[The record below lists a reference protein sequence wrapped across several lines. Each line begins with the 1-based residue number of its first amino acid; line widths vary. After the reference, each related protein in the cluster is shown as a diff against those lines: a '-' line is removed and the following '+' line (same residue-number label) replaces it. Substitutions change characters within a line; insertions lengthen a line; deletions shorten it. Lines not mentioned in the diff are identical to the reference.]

1 MRPLSYAS
9 ILLALAFFCAGRV
22 VSAQPKGGGGGGGG
36 GVIRPLPPK
45 GKMPG
50 GVLRRPPNEKQVRRL
65 AEFERLDRMSP
76 EERRKALDRLP
87 EERRQRIEEGL
98 AQYRNMNPENRE
110 RLRNFQKL
118 PEEQRDSIR
127 QNFHRMQELPL
138 ERRVLVRRELQQL
151 RNLSP
156 EERETRFQSPGFKRR
171 FDASEQSL
179 IRDTIVNLPQPD

>member
-9 ILLALAFFCAGRV
+9 MLLALASFAGGV
-22 VSAQPKGGGGGGGG
+22 VSAQPKGGGGI
-36 GVIRPLPPK
+36 VRPLPPK
-45 GKMPG
+45 AKMPG
-50 GVLRRPPNEKQVRRL
+50 AVIRRPPNEKQVKRL

-76 EERRKALDRLP
+76 EQRRKALDRLP
-87 EERRQRIEEGL
+87 VERRQRIEEGL

-127 QNFHRMQELPL
+127 QNFRRMQELPQ

-151 RNLSP
+151 RSLTP
-156 EERETRFQSPGFKRR
+156 EERETRFQSEGFKKR
-171 FDASEQSL
+171 FDTNEQSL
-179 IRDTIVNLPQPD
+179 IRDTIVNLPQPE

>member
-9 ILLALAFFCAGRV
+9 MLLLALAFFAGSAVV
-22 VSAQPKGGGGGGGG
+22 VSAQPKA
-36 GVIRPLPPK
+36 
-45 GKMPG
+45 KMPG
-50 GVLRRPPNEKQVRRL
+50 GVLRRPPNEKQVRRIG
-65 AEFERLDRMSP
+65 EFERLDRMSP
-76 EERRKALDRLP
+76 EERKKALDRLP
-87 EERRQRIEEGL
+87 PARRQRIEEGL
-98 AQYRNMNPENRE
+98 AQYRSMNPENRE

-151 RNLSP
+151 RNLTP

-171 FDASEQSL
+171 FDANEQSL